1 MSQITTR
8 LLFKLIICI
17 LMLIASSSLHA
28 APSHSKDTDEALFKA
43 AFIYNF
49 AKFTNWPESALAEDS
64 SLILCTI
71 GKLEAGFDL
80 KRLSG
85 KIIKNRQVE
94 IKSLSKNQSAKDCNM
109 LYIAKSEKKRFKKI
123 IKKIKGKSVLTVSD
137 LPEFVKNGGIIQ
149 FYRKKGQTHLI
160 INLDHAREAK
170 LELSS
175 RLLILAEVIG
185 KQAKP

>member
-1 MSQITTR
+1 
-8 LLFKLIICI
+8 
-17 LMLIASSSLHA
+17 MLVAYPNLHA
-28 APSHSKDTDEALFKA
+28 TSNRSNDTDEALFKA

-49 AKFTNWPESALAEDS
+49 AKFTSWPASVLTEESPF
-64 SLILCTI
+64 ILCTT

-80 KRLSG
+80 QRLSG
-85 KIIKNRQVE
+85 KIIKNRQVT
-94 IKSLSKNQSAKDCNM
+94 IKSLNRNQSAKRCHM
-109 LYIAKSEKKRFKKI
+109 LYIAKSEKNRSKKI
-123 IKKIKGKSVLTVSD
+123 IKKLKGKSVLTVSD

-185 KQAKP
+185 KQVKP